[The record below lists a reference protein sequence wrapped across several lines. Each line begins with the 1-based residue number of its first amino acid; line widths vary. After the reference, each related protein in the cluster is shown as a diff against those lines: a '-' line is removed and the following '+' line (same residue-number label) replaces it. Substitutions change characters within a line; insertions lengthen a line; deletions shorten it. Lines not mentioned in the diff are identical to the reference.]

1 MRVAF
6 FTYPSAFQ
14 NIGGGEILM
23 LQLKKALS
31 EKGIDARLFDP
42 WNDRLKTFD
51 LLHVFSCQSECLGL
65 VRMASSSGVPVVV
78 HPIAFE
84 TWDSVWHGVDPK
96 IRFGSL
102 MRFIVKKLYPNFPS
116 DRRSILK
123 LADQLFPNSI
133 AEAEYL
139 TRHFG
144 VPRDKMF
151 MVPNGVDAA
160 VESASPEPFLR
171 ETGIREEFILCSGRI
186 EPRKNQ
192 KNFIQA
198 ANRLNIRAVVL
209 GDAVKGYEGY
219 YEECRRLAGENI
231 KFIPALSHESGVLY
245 SAYAASRAV
254 VLPAFVETPGLVGL
268 EAGILGRPLSVTT
281 GGPTKE
287 YYAENACYLN
297 PSSVDSIR
305 RSVESALK
313 QSSNPGLKDRIKQHY
328 TWDKVAARLIE
339 GYERVLK

>member
-6 FTYPSAFQ
+6 FTYPGAFQ

-31 EKGIDARLFDP
+31 EKDVDVRFFDI
-42 WNDRLKTFD
+42 WNDQLEAFD

-65 VRMASSSGVPVVV
+65 VRMASSSGIPVVV

-96 IRFGSL
+96 IRFSSL
-102 MRFIVKKLYPNFPS
+102 TRFMVKKLCPNFPS
-116 DRRSILK
+116 DRRSLLK

-139 TRHFG
+139 ARHFG
-144 VPRDKMF
+144 VRRDKMF
-151 MVPNGVDAA
+151 VVPNGVDAA
-160 VESASPEPFLR
+160 VESASPEPFQR

-198 ANRLNIRAVVL
+198 ANRLNIKAVVL
-209 GDAVKGYEGY
+209 GDPVKGYESY
-219 YEECRRLAGENI
+219 YEECKHLAAGNI
-231 KFIPALSHESGVLY
+231 KFIPALSHESGALY
-245 SAYAASRAV
+245 SAYAASRVV

-297 PSSVDSIR
+297 PSSVNSIQ

-313 QSSNPGLKDRIKQHY
+313 QSSNLGLRHRIKQHY